1 MQALYAQLLVGLING
16 SFYALLSLGLAVIFG
31 MLNIINFAH
40 GALYMMG
47 AFAAFFLLN
56 GIDPPTIGSF
66 LNNVWLTLLNFVQWP
81 FYGWRALPVL
91 QTFHID
97 IGLNY
102 WWALI
107 LAPIVVGGV
116 GMVLERTMLQWLTG
130 LDHLYGLLLTFGLA
144 LIIQGLFQNYFGSS
158 GLPYAI
164 PSILQGGMNLGF
176 MYLPIYRGWVVVFSL
191 IVCLLTWYLI
201 ERTRLGANLRA
212 ATENPTLV
220 RAFGINVPRMITLT
234 YGLGVG
240 LAALAGVLSAPIN
253 QVRPLMGAD
262 LIIVVF
268 AVVVIGGMGSIMG
281 SIVTGF
287 ALGVIEGLTKYF
299 YPEASNTVVFVLMV
313 LVLLVK
319 PTGLT
324 GKAA

>member
-1 MQALYAQLLVGLING
+1 MAINTQAMMAQLLVGLING

-40 GALYMMG
+40 GALYMLG
-47 AFAAFFLLN
+47 AFCAYFLLN
-56 GIDPPTIGSF
+56 
-66 LNNVWLTLLNFVQWP
+66 L
-81 FYGWRALPVL
+81 A
-91 QTFHID
+91 
-97 IGLNY
+97 GLNY
-102 WWALI
+102 WWALV
-107 LAPIVVGGV
+107 LSPIIVGAFGI
-116 GMVLERTMLQWLTG
+116 VLERTLLRWLTG

-144 LIIQGLFQNYFGSS
+144 LIIQGLFQNYFGAS
-158 GLPYAI
+158 GLPYEM
-164 PSILQGGMNLGF
+164 PDLLKGGTNLGF
-176 MYLPIYRGWVVVFSL
+176 MFLPTYRAWVIVFSFV
-191 IVCLLTWYLI
+191 VCLITWFVI
-201 ERTRLGANLRA
+201 EKTRLGAYLRA

-287 ALGVIEGLTKYF
+287 MLGVIEGLTKYF
-299 YPEASNTVVFVLMV
+299 YPEASNTVVFVLMA
-313 LVLLVK
+313 LVLLIR
-319 PTGLT
+319 PAGLT
-324 GKAA
+324 GRAA